1 MNQADWARWLRVL
14 GMASEASARRSMEA
28 WAKISRDFSS
38 AAKGGRRSPQARR
51 RSSTEA
57 GVLAWREG
65 SALIVLAPVVDLA
78 VEVEI
83 GWFGHSS
90 GGGLMPNFHAI
101 HENGIEAQ
109 FDLEGAQREVHL
121 EDF

>member
-1 MNQADWARWLRVL
+1 
-14 GMASEASARRSMEA
+14 
-28 WAKISRDFSS
+28 
-38 AAKGGRRSPQARR
+38 
-51 RSSTEA
+51 
-57 GVLAWREG
+57 
-65 SALIVLAPVVDLA
+65 VDLA

-101 HENGIEAQ
+101 HEDGIEAQ